1 MDQLCSALLAPANAS
16 VDSKDPT
23 TLQYGCG
30 VATVSQVNKV
40 SSDLAALEPK
50 LNAVAAQA
58 SSVSSAQ
65 AANNQTAVLRAEMDV
80 LRAAIA
86 AFTASSQAAVA
97 ALTAQVQQLKANAT
111 NATDPAIAQ
120 QIAALAAADT
130 RTAQKLASLDAADQ
144 TAAQGIAALNAT
156 LAAVKSAQEA
166 DAAAI
171 SLANATVESVKST
184 ATRGAAAIAS
194 VNASLTG
201 LAATVT
207 NVSGIDLSIY
217 AKTADLANLDAV
229 TLGGVPA
236 AQYLRLRVMLY
247 RESDTLRDG
256 SLGGRPGG
264 RSGADALCRA
274 SALRPAGLAQLHGTQ
289 AAGAACYV
297 RV

>member
-1 MDQLCSALLAPANAS
+1 MDQLCSALLAPANAT

-30 VATVSQVNKV
+30 VATVAQVNKV
-40 SSDLAALEPK
+40 SNDLAALEPK

-65 AANNQTAVLRAEMDV
+65 AANNQTAVLRAEMDA
-80 LRAAIA
+80 LRAAIE
-86 AFTASSQAAVA
+86 AFKGNSQAAVA
-97 ALTAQVQQLKANAT
+97 ALTAQVQQLKGNAT
-111 NATDPAIAQ
+111 NSTDPAVAQ

-130 RTAQKLASLDAADQ
+130 RTAQKLALLDAADQ

-184 ATRGAAAIAS
+184 ATRGAADIAS

-201 LAATVT
+201 LAATVA
-207 NVSGIDLSIY
+207 NVSGIDFSIY
-217 AKTADLANLDAV
+217 AKTADLVNLNAV

-236 AQYLRLRVMLY
+236 AQYLRLRVVLY

-256 SLGGRPGG
+256 NLGGRFPTA
-264 RSGADALCRA
+264 RLLSL
-274 SALRPAGLAQLHGTQ
+274 
-289 AAGAACYV
+289 
-297 RV
+297 